1 MGGLICFL
9 KVLPEIEIPGAG
21 DVAHQELAV
30 LVEDRSSESSQLPRV
45 PRAFFWSLKE
55 PIFMHT

>member
-30 LVEDRSSESSQLPRV
+30 PAKDQSSGSSQV
-45 PRAFFWSLKE
+45 PITSALRCPELSFGL
-55 PIFMHT
+55 